1 MPTAGLS
8 AAYQALRREQDRVWA
23 KRQRELAAETGKPE
37 NIAAVEKMIE
47 RRIGG
52 KEQNA

>member
-8 AAYQALRREQDRVWA
+8 AAYQALREKNLAAWA
-23 KRQRELAAETGKPE
+23 KRQRELAEATGKPE
-37 NIAAVEKMIE
+37 NIAAVERMIE
-47 RRIGG
+47 RRMGG